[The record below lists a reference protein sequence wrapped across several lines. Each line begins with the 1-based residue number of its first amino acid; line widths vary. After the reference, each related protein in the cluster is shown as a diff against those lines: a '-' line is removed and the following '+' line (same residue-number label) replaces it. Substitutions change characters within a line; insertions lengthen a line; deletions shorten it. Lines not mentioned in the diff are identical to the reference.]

1 LLLKNDQ
8 IMSAT
13 FQTFNDLH
21 QSTELFILPNA
32 WNAKSAIVFQEKG
45 FPAIA
50 TSSAAVAGSL
60 GYLDGEGM
68 PFDDYLFVINRILS
82 SVQIPLSVDMEMGY
96 GTSDEEIYAHI
107 LTLAG
112 MGVAGINIEDSMIDR
127 SGRVLKESKLFAG
140 TIGYIKNKLVSASID
155 LFINARCDTYLLSV
169 ENKRQETSRRVK
181 LYEAA
186 GADGI
191 FLPCICNE
199 DDISAAVRDTA
210 LPLNVMYIPELPDM
224 EQLQLLGVKR
234 VSMGPFSFNK
244 IYDNIDIPIES
255 KWALAG

>member
-1 LLLKNDQ
+1 
-8 IMSAT
+8 MSAK

-21 QSTELFILPNA
+21 QSADLFILPNV

-68 PFDDYLFVINRILS
+68 PFRDYLFVINRILC

-96 GTSDEEIYAHI
+96 GATDEEICGHI

-112 MGVAGINIEDSMIDR
+112 MGVAGINIEDSIIDR
-127 SGRVLKESKLFAG
+127 SGRVLKEARQFAE
-140 TIGYIKNKLVSASID
+140 TIGHIKNKLVSAAID
-155 LFINARCDTYLLSV
+155 IFINVRCDAYLLSV

-181 LYEAA
+181 MYEAA

-191 FLPCICNE
+191 FLPCICDE
-199 DDISAAVRDTA
+199 DDISSAVRDTT
-210 LPLNVMYIPELPDM
+210 LPLNVMYMPGLPGV

-244 IYDNIDIPIES
+244 MYDHIDIPIIHHS
-255 KWALAG
+255 

>member
-1 LLLKNDQ
+1 
-8 IMSAT
+8 MSAK

-21 QSTELFILPNA
+21 QSTDLFILPNV

-68 PFDDYLFVINRILS
+68 PFHDYLFIIKRILS
-82 SVQIPLSVDMEMGY
+82 SVQIPLSIDMEMGY
-96 GTSDEEIYAHI
+96 GATDEEIYGHI

-112 MGVAGINIEDSMIDR
+112 IGVAGINIEDSIIAG
-127 SGRVLKESKLFAG
+127 SGRVLKEAKLFAG
-140 TIGYIKNKLVSASID
+140 TIGHIKSKLASASID
-155 LFINARCDTYLLSV
+155 IFINVRCDTYLLSV
-169 ENKRQETSRRVK
+169 EHKRQETSRRLK
-181 LYEAA
+181 MYEAA

-191 FLPCICNE
+191 FLPCVCDE
-199 DDISAAVRDTA
+199 DDILAAVRDTA
-210 LPLNVMYIPELPDM
+210 LPLNVMYIPGLPGV
-224 EQLQLLGVKR
+224 ERLQLLGVKR

-244 IYDNIDIPIES
+244 IYDNIDIPIGS
-255 KWALAG
+255 KWAFAG

>member
-1 LLLKNDQ
+1 
-8 IMSAT
+8 MSAK

-21 QSTELFILPNA
+21 QSTELFILPNV

-68 PFDDYLFVINRILS
+68 PFHDYLFVIKRILS

-96 GTSDEEIYAHI
+96 GATDEEIYTHI
-107 LTLAG
+107 LTLAE
-112 MGVAGINIEDSMIDR
+112 MGVAGINIEDSIIDR
-127 SGRVLKESKLFAG
+127 SGRVLKNAEIFSG
-140 TIGYIKNKLVSASID
+140 TIEHIKNKLVSADID
-155 LFINARCDTYLLSV
+155 IFINTRCDTYLLSV
-169 ENKRQETSRRVK
+169 ENKRQETSRRLK
-181 LYEAA
+181 MYETA
-186 GADGI
+186 GANGI
-191 FLPCICNE
+191 FLPCICDE
-199 DDISAAVRDTA
+199 DDISAAVRDTK
-210 LPLNVMYIPELPDM
+210 LPLNVMYVPGLPGF
-224 EQLQLLGVKR
+224 EQLHLLGVKR

-244 IYDNIDIPIES
+244 IYDNIDIPIEL

>member
-1 LLLKNDQ
+1 LLKNDQ
-8 IMSAT
+8 IMSAK

-21 QSTELFILPNA
+21 QSSELFVLPNV

-68 PFDDYLFVINRILS
+68 PFHDYLFVIKRILS

-96 GTSDEEIYAHI
+96 GSSDEEIYTHI
-107 LTLAG
+107 LALAE
-112 MGVAGINIEDSMIDR
+112 MGVAGINIEDSIIDR
-127 SGRVLKESKLFAG
+127 SGRVLKNAEIFSG
-140 TIGYIKNKLVSASID
+140 TIEYIKSKLVSADID
-155 LFINARCDTYLLSV
+155 IFINVRCDSYLLSV
-169 ENKRQETSRRVK
+169 ENKRQETSRRLK
-181 LYEAA
+181 MYELA
-186 GADGI
+186 GASGI
-191 FLPCICNE
+191 FLPCICDE
-199 DDISAAVRDTA
+199 DDISAAVRDTK
-210 LPLNVMYIPELPDM
+210 LPLNVMYVPGLPGF
-224 EQLQLLGVKR
+224 EQLHLLGVKR

-244 IYDNIDIPIES
+244 IYDNIDIPIEL

>member
-1 LLLKNDQ
+1 
-8 IMSAT
+8 MSAT

-21 QSTELFILPNA
+21 QSTDLFILPNV

-50 TSSAAVAGSL
+50 TSSAAVAASL

-68 PFDDYLFVINRILS
+68 PFDDYLFVIKRILS

-96 GTSDEEIYAHI
+96 GVTDEEIYGHI

-112 MGVAGINIEDSMIDR
+112 MGVAGINIEDSIIGR
-127 SGRVLKESKLFAG
+127 SGRVLKEPKLFAG
-140 TIGYIKNKLVSASID
+140 TIAHIKSKLVSAHID
-155 LFINARCDTYLLSV
+155 LFINVRCDTYLLSV
-169 ENKRQETSRRVK
+169 EHKRQETSRRVK

-191 FLPCICNE
+191 FLPCICDE
-199 DDISAAVRDTA
+199 GDISAAVRDTA
-210 LPLNVMYIPELPDM
+210 LPLNVMYIPGLPGV
-224 EQLQLLGVKR
+224 ERLQLLGVKR

-244 IYDNIDIPIES
+244 IYDNIDIPIGP